1 MHTTQSLA
9 VVFGGTGSIGQAIV
23 KELKQH
29 FAKVLIVSRNSPQAD
44 INWDGQTELP
54 IHTINKNSIQAVVW
68 AQGSNFSDNIDSLD
82 MNLHRDMYEA
92 NVGYILKSL
101 KAIKHADL
109 LAPSAKLCVISSV
122 WQNLARQNK
131 LSYSITKA
139 ALQGLVNS
147 LSVDLGALG
156 ILINA
161 VLPGAIDTPMTH
173 KNLTSEQVESI
184 KKESPLGTLATLD
197 DIAKLVY
204 FLCSDNNTG
213 ITGQF
218 IAADRGFSHA
228 RVL

>member
-1 MHTTQSLA
+1 MYATQSLA

-29 FAKVLIVSRNSPQAD
+29 FAQVLIVSRNSSQGD
-44 INWDGQTELP
+44 IPWDGQTELP
-54 IHTINKNSIQAVVW
+54 IHIIKKHSIHAIVW
-68 AQGSNFSDNIDSLD
+68 AQGKNFSDNIDSFD
-82 MNLHRDMYEA
+82 MDLHRDMYEA

-101 KAIKHADL
+101 QAMLHGDL
-109 LAPSAKLCVISSV
+109 LASSAKLCVISSI
-122 WQNLARQNK
+122 WQNFARQNK

-147 LSVDLGALG
+147 LAIDLGASG
-156 ILINA
+156 FLINA

-173 KNLTSEQVESI
+173 ENLSVEQIQTI
-184 KKESPLGTLATLD
+184 KKETPLGTLATLD
-197 DIAKLVY
+197 DVAKLVY

-218 IAADRGFSHA
+218 IEADRGFSHA
-228 RVL
+228 RIL

>member
-1 MHTTQSLA
+1 MHITQSLA

-29 FAKVLIVSRNSPQAD
+29 FAKVLIVSRSSSQGD
-44 INWDGQTELP
+44 ITWDGQTELP
-54 IHTINKNSIQAVVW
+54 IHIIKKHSIHAVVW
-68 AQGSNFSDNIDSLD
+68 AQGTNFSDNIDSLD
-82 MNLHRDMYEA
+82 MDLHRDMYEA

-101 KAIKHADL
+101 QALLQADL
-109 LAPSAKLCVISSV
+109 LAPSARLCVISSI

-147 LSVDLGALG
+147 LSVDLGTSG

-173 KNLTSEQVESI
+173 KNLTIEQIESI

-197 DIAKLVY
+197 DVAKLVY
-204 FLCSDNNTG
+204 FLCSDSNRG

>member
-1 MHTTQSLA
+1 M
-9 VVFGGTGSIGQAIV
+9 
-23 KELKQH
+23 
-29 FAKVLIVSRNSPQAD
+29 D
-44 INWDGQTELP
+44 
-54 IHTINKNSIQAVVW
+54 
-68 AQGSNFSDNIDSLD
+68 
-82 MNLHRDMYEA
+82 LHRDMYEA

-101 KAIKHADL
+101 QALLQADL
-109 LAPSAKLCVISSV
+109 LAPSARLCVISSI

-147 LSVDLGALG
+147 LSVDLGTSG

-173 KNLTSEQVESI
+173 KNLTIEQIESI

-197 DIAKLVY
+197 DVAKLVY
-204 FLCSDNNTG
+204 FLCSDNNIG

-228 RVL
+228 RIL

>member
-1 MHTTQSLA
+1 MHATQSLA

-29 FAKVLIVSRNSPQAD
+29 FAQVLIVSRNSSQGD
-44 INWDGQTELP
+44 IAWDGQTELP
-54 IHTINKNSIQAVVW
+54 IHTIKKHSIHAIVW
-68 AQGSNFSDNIDSLD
+68 AQGKNFSDNIDSLD
-82 MNLHRDMYEA
+82 MDLHRDMYEA

-101 KAIKHADL
+101 QAILHGDL
-109 LAPSAKLCVISSV
+109 LASSAKLCVISSV

-147 LSVDLGALG
+147 LAIDLGTSG
-156 ILINA
+156 FLINA

-173 KNLTSEQVESI
+173 ENLATEQIQAI
-184 KKESPLGTLATLD
+184 KKETPLGTLATLD
-197 DIAKLVY
+197 DVAKLVY

-228 RVL
+228 RIL

>member
-29 FAKVLIVSRNSPQAD
+29 FANVLIVSRNSPQAD
-44 INWDGQTELP
+44 IVWDGQTELS
-54 IHTINKNSIQAVVW
+54 IHTIKKYSIHAVVW
-68 AQGSNFSDNIDSLD
+68 AQGKNFSDNIDSLD
-82 MNLHRDMYEA
+82 MDLHRDMYEA

-101 KAIKHADL
+101 QAMLQADS
-109 LAPSAKLCVISSV
+109 LAPSAKLCVISSI

-147 LSVDLGALG
+147 LAVDLGTSG
-156 ILINA
+156 FLINA

-173 KNLTSEQVESI
+173 ENLATEQIESI
-184 KKESPLGTLATLD
+184 KKETPLGTLATLD
-197 DIAKLVY
+197 DVAKLVY

-228 RVL
+228 RIL

>member
-1 MHTTQSLA
+1 
-9 VVFGGTGSIGQAIV
+9 
-23 KELKQH
+23 
-29 FAKVLIVSRNSPQAD
+29 
-44 INWDGQTELP
+44 
-54 IHTINKNSIQAVVW
+54 
-68 AQGSNFSDNIDSLD
+68 
-82 MNLHRDMYEA
+82 MYEA

-101 KAIKHADL
+101 KAIKYANL

-147 LSVDLGALG
+147 LSVDLGTSG

-161 VLPGAIDTPMTH
+161 VLPGAVDTPMTH
-173 KNLTSEQVESI
+173 KNLTIEQIESI

-197 DIAKLVY
+197 DVAKLVY
-204 FLCSDNNTG
+204 FLCSDDNTG

-218 IAADRGFSHA
+218 IAADRGFSYA
-228 RVL
+228 RIL

>member
-9 VVFGGTGSIGQAIV
+9 VVFGGAGSIGQAIV
-23 KELKQH
+23 RELKQH
-29 FAKVLIVSRNSPQAD
+29 FAHVLIVSRNSPQAD
-44 INWDGQTELP
+44 ITWDGQTKLP
-54 IHTINKNSIQAVVW
+54 IHTINKHSIQAVVW

>member
-23 KELKQH
+23 RELKQH
-29 FAKVLIVSRNSPQAD
+29 FANVLIISRNSPQAD
-44 INWDGQTELP
+44 FTWDGQTELP
-54 IHTINKNSIQAVVW
+54 IHTIKKYSIHAVVW
-68 AQGSNFSDNIDSLD
+68 AQGKNFSDNISSLD
-82 MNLHRDMYEA
+82 IDLHRDMYEA

-101 KAIKHADL
+101 QAIFQADL
-109 LAPSAKLCVISSV
+109 LAPSARLCVISSI

-131 LSYSITKA
+131 LSYSITKS

-147 LSVDLGALG
+147 LSVDLGASG

-173 KNLTSEQVESI
+173 KNLTTRQIESI

-197 DIAKLVY
+197 DVAKLVY

-218 IAADRGFSHA
+218 IAADRGFSNA